1 MHAQIQQYADFDIMN
16 NCVLLYLQ
24 LITSLK
30 RFSLLLSQ
38 MGFPQVELPEV
49 MLKHTPTYLWE
60 YVGQQKPNGKEGR
73 RKKKE
78 GWRKRR

>member
-1 MHAQIQQYADFDIMN
+1 
-16 NCVLLYLQ
+16 
-24 LITSLK
+24 
-30 RFSLLLSQ
+30 

-73 RKKKE
+73 RKKKKGGE
-78 GWRKRR
+78 KGDDGVSPMYHFPDHQSTDSGHQAVMS